1 MKRFLLT
8 AAALTLLTVAAQA
21 APKMPV
27 HFKGSWCASDSDEH
41 LVRCGDDDGGYHFTA
56 DGFSVGDDY
65 ACRLLTLTPHPGQG
79 YDATFRCEGGTQTK
93 PFRRKYWIGFD
104 SSLLFMRDAK

>member
-1 MKRFLLT
+1 MLKRSLLVA
-8 AAALTLLTVAAQA
+8 AAALALLTTAAQA

-27 HFKGSWCASDSDEH
+27 HFLGSWCASGEH
-41 LVRCGDDDGGYHFTA
+41 FVRCGDDDGGYHFTA
-56 DGFSVGDDY
+56 DGLSLGDYD
-65 ACRLLTLTPHPGQG
+65 CRLLTLTPHPDQG
-79 YDATFRCEGGTQTK
+79 YDATFQCEGGTQTK